1 MLPFQAG
8 ATSSNWGALSTERLQ
23 EPAASPS
30 SREPFKF
37 SADGEV
43 SIAIADGIRLA
54 ADVRRVLQYMPKR
67 WQREVSEDGNV
78 AARWCQ
84 AAIELE
90 EDLQK
95 MLASPKDRK
104 YVPSYGGA
112 CAHDLYGL
120 FLAFEELRM
129 QRGGDWSSSF
139 EKALEAANRAHET
152 HVLRA
157 AMRSARV
164 EPSAPP
170 ESLNRLLTPT
180 APLMSITRPPSA
192 EPPGAESMRSEPF
205 WSARA
210 LLSSNN
216 VAWPPSRSTFT
227 RPGGPSSD
235 GRDPSP

>member
-8 ATSSNWGALSTERLQ
+8 ATSSNWGALSTERPQ

-43 SIAIADGIRLA
+43 SITIADGIRLA

-67 WQREVSEDGNV
+67 RQREVSEDGNV

-84 AAIELE
+84 AAIELK

-95 MLASPKDRK
+95 MLASPKDLE
-104 YVPSYGGA
+104 YEPSYGGA
-112 CAHDLYGL
+112 CAHHLYEL

-157 AMRSARV
+157 ATRSARV

-170 ESLNRLLTPT
+170 ESLDRPLTPT
-180 APLMSITRPPSA
+180 APLMSLTR
-192 EPPGAESMRSEPF
+192 PPGAESMRNEPF
-205 WSARA
+205 WSAREW
-210 LLSSNN
+210 LSRNN
-216 VAWPPSRSTFT
+216 GAGPSSRSSFT

-235 GRDPSP
+235 GRDPRP